1 MPSHD
6 KTDDVSAHISILE
19 TRIKVLEAENE
30 KLREKEK
37 EFRQKNQDI
46 QQRLH
51 INGKSGLPNHLRLNQ
66 DMVALFDE
74 ENDRL
79 VDQLMGIFIVK
90 LDHNFD
96 MVNKTLK
103 PSMSEWVI
111 YSLGTRMTKYTAQ
124 KGSVY
129 HTRDDEFIIIL
140 QGVDS
145 PASAEKI
152 AREIEKVVSKSHI
165 FSGYHI
171 AIGCSIGISLFPEHG
186 FDKRTLL
193 HCADIALGAAREQTK
208 PFQIYSEELKE
219 QVVEKMELQNYIIKA
234 LEVQAIA
241 EIDKQFELEYQ
252 PIVKIAEGSNG
263 SNVIEDIQGESLIR
277 WHHPEKGTINPGR
290 FIPISEETGL
300 IIPIGNW
307 VLYTAAD
314 QIARWR
320 DEVGKNISLSLN
332 LSPVQFSNEHFIDSI
347 ERILETKSISPD
359 LLRLEITESCVMEDP
374 IDAIDKI
381 KKLRDMGITISID
394 DFGKGYSSLNY
405 LRRFPVNTLKIDKSF
420 VDNITSNQFDQ
431 VIVKAIIALAKEL
444 NLNIV
449 VEGIE
454 TEEQFS
460 YLLNEGCR
468 MFQGFLFS
476 KSLKAPDFQKFYEEN
491 IGLPVISSL

>member
-1 MPSHD
+1 M
-6 KTDDVSAHISILE
+6 I
-19 TRIKVLEAENE
+19 
-30 KLREKEK
+30 
-37 EFRQKNQDI
+37 
-46 QQRLH
+46 
-51 INGKSGLPNHLRLNQ
+51 
-66 DMVALFDE
+66 
-74 ENDRL
+74 
-79 VDQLMGIFIVK
+79 
-90 LDHNFD
+90 
-96 MVNKTLK
+96 
-103 PSMSEWVI
+103 
-111 YSLGTRMTKYTAQ
+111 
-124 KGSVY
+124 
-129 HTRDDEFIIIL
+129 
-140 QGVDS
+140 
-145 PASAEKI
+145 
-152 AREIEKVVSKSHI
+152 SKSHI

-171 AIGCSIGISLFPEHG
+171 SIGCTIGISLFPEHG

-193 HCADIALGAAREQTK
+193 HCADIALGAAREQSK
-208 PFQIYSEELKE
+208 PFQIYTEELKE

-234 LEVQAIA
+234 LEAQAIA

-252 PIVKIAEGSNG
+252 PIVKIAKAADGS
-263 SNVIEDIQGESLIR
+263 SIIEDIQGESLIR

-314 QIARWR
+314 QIALWR
-320 DEVGKNISLSLN
+320 DEVGKEISLSLN

-347 ERILETKSISPD
+347 ERILSTKNISPA

-374 IDAIDKI
+374 IDAIEKI
-381 KKLRDMGITISID
+381 KNLRNMGITISID

-420 VDNITSNQFDQ
+420 VDNITTNQFDQ

-444 NLNIV
+444 KLGIV

-460 YLLNEGCR
+460 YLLDEGCS

-476 KSLKAPDFQKFYEEN
+476 KSLKAPDFQRFYEEN
-491 IGLPVISSL
+491 IGLPVVSSI